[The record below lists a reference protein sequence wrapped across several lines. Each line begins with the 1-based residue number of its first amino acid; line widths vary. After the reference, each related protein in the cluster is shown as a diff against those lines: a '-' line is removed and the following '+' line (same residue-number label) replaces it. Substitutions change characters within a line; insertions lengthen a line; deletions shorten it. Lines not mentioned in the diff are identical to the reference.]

1 MNRITTTTLDC
12 GTPLVVERIAGVR
25 SVSLTWLIPAG
36 TASEPADRLGIAGIW
51 AELLMRGAGARR
63 SRELADA
70 LDRLGLARSTD
81 AGGTHLRLAATTTG
95 DRLAD
100 SLPILADMVLR
111 PRMDEDAI
119 EPTRDL
125 ALQSLESLADD
136 PHERAAVAARD
147 RHFPTPF
154 NRSPHGSREGIEA
167 VTRDDLLRGWAERA
181 RPGGCIVA
189 IAGDADADAAARV
202 LNRELK
208 GWSGAAPAP
217 RPVGTPPRGY
227 QHETDETNQVQII
240 LVHDAP
246 PEPDPRSI
254 LERVAVSVLSGGMAG
269 RLFTEVREKRGLC
282 YAVHAGYSSG
292 KEFGA
297 VSADVG
303 TTPERAQE
311 SLNVVVSELKRMMG
325 PVSSGG
331 GILREE
337 FDRAIVGMKSRLV
350 FSGESTG
357 ARAGALAYDLHRIG
371 RARGLDEL
379 EAEIAGVTLDAVN
392 AYLASRSLGR
402 VTIQTL
408 GPAPLTPPAS

>member
-1 MNRITTTTLDC
+1 MTRIKTATLDC
-12 GTPLVVERIAGVR
+12 GMPLVVERVPGVR
-25 SVSLTWLIPAG
+25 SVSLSWLVPAG
-36 TASEPADRLGIAGIW
+36 TSTEPPDRLGIASMW
-51 AELLMRGAGARR
+51 AELLMRGAGTRR

-70 LDRLGLARSTD
+70 MDRLGVVRSTD

-95 DRLAD
+95 DRLAGA
-100 SLPILADMVLR
+100 LPILADMVVR

-147 RHFPTPF
+147 RHFPAPF
-154 NRSPHGSREGIEA
+154 NRSPHGTREGIGA
-167 VTRDDLLRGWAERA
+167 VTRDDLIRGWAERA
-181 RPGGCIVA
+181 RPVGCILA
-189 IAGDADADAAARV
+189 IAGDVDADAAAGV

-208 GWSGAAPAP
+208 GWTGAMPAP
-217 RPVGTPPRGY
+217 RPAGMPARGY
-227 QHETDETNQVQII
+227 AHETDETNQVQII

-282 YAVHAGYSSG
+282 YAVHAAYSSG

-297 VSADVG
+297 VSAEVG
-303 TTPERAQE
+303 TTPERAQQ
-311 SLNVVVSELKRMMG
+311 SLDVLVSELQRILG
-325 PVSSGG
+325 PAASGG

-379 EAEIAGVTLDAVN
+379 EAEVAGVTLDTVN
-392 AYLASRSLGR
+392 AYLASRALGR

-408 GPAPLTPPAS
+408 GPAPLTPPI